1 MNFWRKNMKNLLSA
15 MFLLTAVTINAGH
28 HESGHKG
35 NTVEW
40 EIETYTSSAPDFI
53 GDFATVVGASG
64 KVIREGTNGWT
75 CLPFIPM
82 PKMGFKNAN
91 EAAPA
96 CADANAVAWANAY
109 IAQEKPEIENDGWIW
124 MKHGDTG
131 VDNFRPYSEGDK
143 ANTKPEDWIYSGS
156 HLMLMP
162 KDPKSLDGVST
173 DFTTGAPYVMMKGT
187 PFVHLMIPLDGY
199 YDYQPESA
207 PK

>member
-1 MNFWRKNMKNLLSA
+1 MKNIILSMLLIAPFAIEANNS
-15 MFLLTAVTINAGH
+15 
-28 HESGHKG
+28 EG
-35 NTVEW
+35 NSVEW
-40 EIETYTSSAPDFI
+40 EIKTYTSAAPDFI

-64 KVIREGTNGWT
+64 EILREGSNGWT

-82 PKMGFKNAN
+82 PKMGFKTAN

-109 IAQEKPEIENDGWIW
+109 IAQSKPEIENDGWIW

-143 ANTKPEDWIYSGS
+143 DNTDPEDWIYSGS

-162 KDPKSLDGVST
+162 KDPASLEGVST
-173 DFTTGAPYVMMKGT
+173 DFTTGAPYVMMQGT

>member
-1 MNFWRKNMKNLLSA
+1 MNNKIIATL
-15 MFLLTAVTINAGH
+15 FLFTSVGVFAGH
-28 HESGHKG
+28 HGDGHKG
-35 NTVEW
+35 MGNSEKW
-40 EIETYTSSAPDFI
+40 EIETYTSAAPDFI
-53 GDFATVVGASG
+53 GNFATVVSASG
-64 KVIREGTNGWT
+64 EVIREGTNGWT

-82 PKMGFKNAN
+82 PKMGFKTAN

-109 IAQEKPEIENDGWIW
+109 IAQAKPEIENDGWIW

-143 ANTKPEDWIYSGS
+143 ANTKAEDWIYSGS

-162 KDPKSLDGVST
+162 KDPSSLDGVST

>member
-1 MNFWRKNMKNLLSA
+1 MEKSMIKNLNILFFILLSA
-15 MFLLTAVTINAGH
+15 TLSAGH
-28 HESGHKG
+28 HEKG
-35 NTVEW
+35 DKYGNSVEW

-53 GDFATVVGASG
+53 GNFATVVGANG
-64 KVIREGTNGWT
+64 EVLREGTNGWT
-75 CLPFIPM
+75 CLPFVPM
-82 PKMGFKNAN
+82 PKMGFKNPN

-109 IAQEKPEIENDGWIW
+109 ISKTKPVIENDGWIW
-124 MKHGDTG
+124 MIHGDTG

-143 ANTKPEDWIYSGS
+143 ANTAPEDWIYSGS

-162 KDPKSLDGVST
+162 KDPASLDGVST

-187 PFVHLMIPLDGY
+187 PFVHLMIPLEGY

-207 PK
+207 PN

>member
-1 MNFWRKNMKNLLSA
+1 MIKKLNILFTILLS
-15 MFLLTAVTINAGH
+15 VTLSAGH
-28 HESGHKG
+28 HEKG
-35 NTVEW
+35 DMHGNSVQW
-40 EIETYTSSAPDFI
+40 EIDTYTSSAPDFI

-64 KVIREGTNGWT
+64 EVLREGTNGWT
-75 CLPFIPM
+75 CLPFVPM
-82 PKMGFKNAN
+82 PKMGFKNPN

-109 IAQEKPEIENDGWIW
+109 ISKTKPVIENDGWIW
-124 MKHGDTG
+124 MIHGDTG
-131 VDNFRPYSEGDK
+131 VDNFRPHSEGDK
-143 ANTKPEDWIYSGS
+143 ANTAPEDWIYSGS

-162 KDPKSLDGVST
+162 KDPASLDGVST

-187 PFVHLMIPLDGY
+187 PFVHLMIPLEGY

>member
-1 MNFWRKNMKNLLSA
+1 MKNIILSMLLVAPFAIEANNS
-15 MFLLTAVTINAGH
+15 
-28 HESGHKG
+28 EG
-35 NTVEW
+35 NSVEW
-40 EIETYTSSAPDFI
+40 EIKTYTSAAPDFI

-64 KVIREGTNGWT
+64 EILREGSNGWT
-75 CLPFIPM
+75 CLPCIPM
-82 PKMGFKNAN
+82 PKMGFKTAN

-109 IAQEKPEIENDGWIW
+109 IAQSKPEIENDGWIW

-143 ANTKPEDWIYSGS
+143 DNTDPEDWIYSGS

-162 KDPKSLDGVST
+162 KDPSSLEGVST
-173 DFTTGAPYVMMKGT
+173 DFTTGAPYVMMQGT

>member
-1 MNFWRKNMKNLLSA
+1 MKNIILSMLLIAPFAIEANNS
-15 MFLLTAVTINAGH
+15 
-28 HESGHKG
+28 EG
-35 NTVEW
+35 NSVEW
-40 EIETYTSSAPDFI
+40 EIKTYTSAAPDFI

-64 KVIREGTNGWT
+64 EILREGSNGWT

-82 PKMGFKNAN
+82 PKMGFKTAN

-109 IAQEKPEIENDGWIW
+109 IAQSKPEIENDGWIW

-143 ANTKPEDWIYSGS
+143 DNTDPEDWIYSGS

-162 KDPKSLDGVST
+162 KDPASLEGVST
-173 DFTTGAPYVMMKGT
+173 DFTTGAPYVMMQGT

-199 YDYQPESA
+199 YNYQPESA